1 MARSIVVDYQGE
13 SSSFAFRKVDR
24 GKLYGT
30 RKRVAL
36 DPSGAA
42 CERAA
47 LTEDGSLILRQ
58 GMLAQG
64 YFDREGRWIPQ
75 KELVGLDA
83 AGEVLEPRSST
94 LGEAVPLEGPV
105 PVTELLNVRTQ
116 SIYALDP
123 NEISGELKERLSAG
137 EIFRLPFV
145 YRTSWEESWAW
156 LLANMDGELYA
167 VLGSLTTPL
176 WCEPH
181 RLPEVDDDD
190 DFDDELDFEMF

>member
-1 MARSIVVDYQGE
+1 MARSIVVDFQGE

-83 AGEVLEPRSST
+83 SGEVLEQRSST
-94 LGEAVPLEGPV
+94 LGEAVALEGPV
-105 PVTELLNVRTQ
+105 PVTDLLGVRTQ
-116 SIYALDP
+116 SVYALEP
-123 NEISGELKERLSAG
+123 EEVSEALRSRLLAG

-145 YRTSWEESWAW
+145 YRTSWDESFAW
-156 LLANMDGELYA
+156 LVANMDGELYA
-167 VLGSLTTPL
+167 ILGSQTTPPARRSSRPRR
-176 WCEPH
+176 CG
-181 RLPEVDDDD
+181 RRRAVGRSRRR
-190 DFDDELDFEMF
+190 